1 MGESIAVT
9 IEDYSEA
16 KRGGDR
22 EKSRKIGRN
31 KGFLREILKLGWL
44 TVVNSVI

>member
-16 KRGGDR
+16 KRGAI
-22 EKSRKIGRN
+22 EKKVG
-31 KGFLREILKLGWL
+31 K
-44 TVVNSVI
+44 